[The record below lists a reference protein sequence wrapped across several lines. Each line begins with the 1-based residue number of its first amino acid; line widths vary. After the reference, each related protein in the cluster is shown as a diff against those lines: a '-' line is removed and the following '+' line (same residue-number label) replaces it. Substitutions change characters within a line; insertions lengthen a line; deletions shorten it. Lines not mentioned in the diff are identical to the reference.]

1 MANKKKPS
9 EKQAFLAEQRK
20 AKRKESEK
28 AKRKKHRTK
37 KTVTAIVCCAAA
49 VAVVA
54 GGTTWFVREKPM
66 TQLLSAGK
74 TAHYKLNAA
83 EVSFYAWQIYNGYI
97 TSNSESGSSN
107 VPDTSKPLADQNYD
121 NDTTWEAYFTD
132 AAEEYAKNILAFCEA
147 ADAENYTPEEDISSL
162 VASAKKQIDFSTMPD
177 TVKEENVTHA
187 LELYF
192 KAQSFSTH
200 IQDNFNFTE
209 EELNAYYEKNPTEM
223 DVCSYMEFSFSY
235 DDSSDSST
243 ISQSQAEELARN
255 LRRCDTKESFEQWV
269 HDYYAQNTSLTEE
282 ELASQV
288 KTLCM
293 EDVSYTQNDSISE
306 WAFSA
311 DTKVGDSKLFTD
323 TDNKT
328 ITVCLLTAAPE
339 RDETHPVNLRQILF
353 TANTY
358 DSASGAHDAAE
369 KALEEWNASDKEETT
384 FAALADQY
392 TEDTSV
398 SGGLYQNVTRSQLMT
413 TWRDWCFDESRKAG
427 DVTILDSSYIS
438 CLIYYVGASQQPGWQ
453 LTAEAGLEEERYNE
467 LQEKYQKEANVQ
479 ISDWIMQFVKV
490 NNQDS

>member
-235 DDSSDSST
+235 DDSSDSTT

-328 ITVCLLTAAPE
+328 ITVCLLNNYYLGMVRQMQQLFYGKRYSATCLRRRKGCPE
-339 RDETHPVNLRQILF
+339 HCKGPNESCPPYVPDFMKWAES
-353 TANTY
+353 Y
-358 DSASGAHDAAE
+358 GAHGIRVTKEEDIIP
-369 KALEEWNASDKEETT
+369 ALEAAKNNTDAPTVIEFMIATEEIV
-384 FAALADQY
+384 LPM
-392 TEDTSV
+392 V
-398 SGGLYQNVTRSQLMT
+398 PGGNPMNNM
-413 TWRDWCFDESRKAG
+413 
-427 DVTILDSSYIS
+427 ILKS
-438 CLIYYVGASQQPGWQ
+438 
-453 LTAEAGLEEERYNE
+453 
-467 LQEKYQKEANVQ
+467 K
-479 ISDWIMQFVKV
+479 
-490 NNQDS
+490 

>member
-162 VASAKKQIDFSTMPD
+162 VASAKKQIDFSTIPS
-177 TVKEENVTHA
+177 H
-187 LELYF
+187 
-192 KAQSFSTH
+192 
-200 IQDNFNFTE
+200 
-209 EELNAYYEKNPTEM
+209 
-223 DVCSYMEFSFSY
+223 
-235 DDSSDSST
+235 
-243 ISQSQAEELARN
+243 
-255 LRRCDTKESFEQWV
+255 
-269 HDYYAQNTSLTEE
+269 
-282 ELASQV
+282 
-288 KTLCM
+288 
-293 EDVSYTQNDSISE
+293 
-306 WAFSA
+306 
-311 DTKVGDSKLFTD
+311 
-323 TDNKT
+323 
-328 ITVCLLTAAPE
+328 
-339 RDETHPVNLRQILF
+339 
-353 TANTY
+353 
-358 DSASGAHDAAE
+358 
-369 KALEEWNASDKEETT
+369 TT
-384 FAALADQY
+384 F
-392 TEDTSV
+392 
-398 SGGLYQNVTRSQLMT
+398 
-413 TWRDWCFDESRKAG
+413 
-427 DVTILDSSYIS
+427 
-438 CLIYYVGASQQPGWQ
+438 P
-453 LTAEAGLEEERYNE
+453 
-467 LQEKYQKEANVQ
+467 
-479 ISDWIMQFVKV
+479 
-490 NNQDS
+490 

>member
-235 DDSSDSST
+235 DDSSDSTT

-328 ITVCLLTAAPE
+328 DRE
-339 RDETHPVNLRQILF
+339 R
-353 TANTY
+353 
-358 DSASGAHDAAE
+358 AH
-369 KALEEWNASDKEETT
+369 
-384 FAALADQY
+384 
-392 TEDTSV
+392 V
-398 SGGLYQNVTRSQLMT
+398 
-413 TWRDWCFDESRKAG
+413 
-427 DVTILDSSYIS
+427 
-438 CLIYYVGASQQPGWQ
+438 
-453 LTAEAGLEEERYNE
+453 
-467 LQEKYQKEANVQ
+467 
-479 ISDWIMQFVKV
+479 
-490 NNQDS
+490 